1 LMPSTSGSDNPM
13 VQHAGH
19 WNFDKLMRAGVRLFE
34 YPHTLL
40 PQKVMTVA
48 GLYTAMGSANFDDR
62 SFETNDEVTLGILD
76 AKTAEKFDAVFE
88 KYVPRA
94 QEIDLNEW
102 VKRSIGHK
110 IKDLA
115 AYSINELL

>member
-1 LMPSTSGSDNPM
+1 
-13 VQHAGH
+13 
-19 WNFDKLMRAGVRLFE
+19 
-34 YPHTLL
+34 
-40 PQKVMTVA
+40 MTIDS
-48 GLYTAMGSANFDDR
+48 LYTVVGSANFDDR
-62 SFETNDEVTLGILD
+62 SFETNDEVTVGILD
-76 AKTAEKFDAVFE
+76 ADTAQKFDAVFE

-94 QEIDLNEW
+94 QEIDVEKW